1 MSLKLFTTDNYDEQ
15 AYTPLGFVRGTMV
28 HSISILRDFV
38 GNVAGIF
45 GGPNSAINK
54 KIDDTYD
61 EAMKEL
67 VKYTKNEYPSAT
79 AIAGINVSLTEMREF
94 IICVACGTALGPNT
108 SSSSSSS
115 SSSSDVVKPNVPL
128 TYNRGNVPVPKGG
141 FNKHYRNKNKTKR
154 IHINTKRH
162 TKRHR

>member
-1 MSLKLFTTDNYDEQ
+1 MSLKLFTTDNYDEN

-61 EAMKEL
+61 EAIQEL
-67 VKYTKNEYPSAT
+67 IKYTTSKYPSAT

-94 IICVACGTALGPNT
+94 IICVACGTALSPR
-108 SSSSSSS
+108 
-115 SSSSDVVKPNVPL
+115 SSSSDIVKPNAPL
-128 TYNRGNVPVPKGG
+128 MSNLVNAPIPKGG
-141 FNKHYRNKNKTKR
+141 FSKHYRNKTKTK
-154 IHINTKRH
+154 KH

>member
-1 MSLKLFTTDNYDEQ
+1 MSLKLFTTDNYDEN

-38 GNVAGIF
+38 GNISGIF
-45 GGPNSAINK
+45 GGANSAINQ

-61 EAMKEL
+61 EAIQEL
-67 VKYTKNEYPSAT
+67 IKYTTSKYPSAT

-94 IICVACGTALGPNT
+94 IICVACGTALSPR

-115 SSSSDVVKPNVPL
+115 ELVKPNAPF
-128 TYNRGNVPVPKGG
+128 TTNPVNIPIPKGG
-141 FNKHYRNKNKTKR
+141 FSKHYRNKTKTK
-154 IHINTKRH
+154 TKKH

>member
-1 MSLKLFTTDNYDEQ
+1 MSLKLFTTHNYDEN

-28 HSISILRDFV
+28 HAVSVLRDVV
-38 GNVAGIF
+38 GNITGIF
-45 GGPNSAINK
+45 GGVNKAINK

-61 EAMKEL
+61 EAIEEL
-67 VKYTKNEYPSAT
+67 IKYTTSKYQSAT

-94 IICVACGTALGPNT
+94 IICVACGTALSPR

-115 SSSSDVVKPNVPL
+115 SSSELVKPNAPL
-128 TYNRGNVPVPKGG
+128 TSNPINAPVPKGG
-141 FNKHYRNKNKTKR
+141 FTRYKHQKTK
-154 IHINTKRH
+154 TKTKTKKH